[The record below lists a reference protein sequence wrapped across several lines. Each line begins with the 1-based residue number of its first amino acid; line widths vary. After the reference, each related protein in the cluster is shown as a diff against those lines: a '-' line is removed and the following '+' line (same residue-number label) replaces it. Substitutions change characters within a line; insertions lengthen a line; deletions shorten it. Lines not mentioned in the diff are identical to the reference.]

1 MTVVAEDLKSR
12 VPFFVGHTS
21 PITVDHAEGAWV
33 YGTDGSKWLDF
44 CMGIAVA
51 NTGHAHPKVVKA
63 VQDQAAKMLHAQ
75 MNMYYHQP
83 MLDLADKL
91 CEIVPGNF
99 DQVLFANSGA
109 EAVEN
114 AVKLAKGTLRRPG
127 VIAFQNAFH
136 GRTHLAMAMTDSIAH
151 YRGHMQP
158 LVPCVFH
165 ARYCDPF
172 HTPAGFDPTEYAI
185 DDLRRILRAEI
196 YGEDVACIVVEPL
209 QGEGGFVVP
218 TPEFFA
224 ELRKICDET
233 GALLVIDEI
242 QAGMGRTGKWFCH
255 EHYGVT
261 ADVVTIAKGIASG
274 LPLAAIVS
282 RKDIWDK
289 VTPGSMGGTFGGNI
303 VACAAANATIQVIEE
318 EGMLANAAR
327 QGEKLQAF
335 FKDMQKTYPAI
346 GDVRGMGVMAAIE
359 IVKPGT
365 REPDAGPA
373 KAFVAEAAKRNTI
386 LMGAGSMGNCVRFLP
401 PLMVTDSDMEHAF
414 GVFTEVAKTVL

>member
-1 MTVVAEDLKSR
+1 MSVVAQDQKSR
-12 VPFFVGHTS
+12 IPFFVGHTS

-63 VQDQAAKMLHAQ
+63 VQDQAGKMLHAQ

-172 HTPAGFDPTEYAI
+172 HTPAGTRPDRVRDRRPAPHPARR
-185 DDLRRILRAEI
+185 DLRRRRGLHR
-196 YGEDVACIVVEPL
+196 
-209 QGEGGFVVP
+209 
-218 TPEFFA
+218 
-224 ELRKICDET
+224 
-233 GALLVIDEI
+233 
-242 QAGMGRTGKWFCH
+242 GR
-255 EHYGVT
+255 
-261 ADVVTIAKGIASG
+261 
-274 LPLAAIVS
+274 
-282 RKDIWDK
+282 
-289 VTPGSMGGTFGGNI
+289 
-303 VACAAANATIQVIEE
+303 AAA
-318 EGMLANAAR
+318 G
-327 QGEKLQAF
+327 
-335 FKDMQKTYPAI
+335 
-346 GDVRGMGVMAAIE
+346 
-359 IVKPGT
+359 
-365 REPDAGPA
+365 
-373 KAFVAEAAKRNTI
+373 
-386 LMGAGSMGNCVRFLP
+386 
-401 PLMVTDSDMEHAF
+401 
-414 GVFTEVAKTVL
+414 

>member
-1 MTVVAEDLKSR
+1 MTVAAQDLKSR
-12 VPFFVGHTS
+12 VPFFVGHTT

-33 YGTDGSKWLDF
+33 WGTDGSKWLDF

-51 NTGHAHPKVVKA
+51 NTGHSHPKVVKA
-63 VQDQAAKMLHAQ
+63 AQDQMGKMLHAQ

-91 CEIVPGNF
+91 CEVLPGDF

-127 VIAFQNAFH
+127 VIGFQNAFH
-136 GRTHLAMAMTDSIAH
+136 GRTHLAMELTDSIVH

-158 LVPCVFH
+158 LVPSVFH
-165 ARYCDPF
+165 SRYCDPY
-172 HTPAGFDPTEYAI
+172 HTPAGLDPTEYAL

-196 YGEDVACIVVEPL
+196 YGEDVACIIVEPL
-209 QGEGGFVVP
+209 QGEGGFIVP

-233 GALLVIDEI
+233 GAYLIIDEI
-242 QAGMGRTGKWFCH
+242 QAGMGRTGKWVCH
-255 EHYGVT
+255 EHYGVK
-261 ADVVTIAKGIASG
+261 ADVVTMAKGLASG
-274 LPLAAIVS
+274 LPLAAIIS
-282 RKDIWDK
+282 RKEIWDK

-303 VACAAANATIQVIEE
+303 VACAAALATFEVIEE
-318 EGMLANAAR
+318 EGMMANAVR
-327 QGEKLQAF
+327 QGEKLKAF
-335 FKDMQKTYPAI
+335 WTDMQKTYPAI
-346 GDVRGMGVMAAIE
+346 GDIRGMGVMQAIE

-365 REPDAGPA
+365 REPDPAPA

-386 LMGAGSMGNCVRFLP
+386 LMGAGSLSNCVRFLP
-401 PLMVTDSDMEHAF
+401 PLMVTDADMEHAF
-414 GVFTEVAKTVL
+414 DVFTEVAKVVL

>member
-1 MTVVAEDLKSR
+1 MTVAAQDQKSR
-12 VPFFVGHTS
+12 VPFFVGHTT
-21 PITVDHAEGAWV
+21 PIVVDHAEGAWV
-33 YGTDGSKWLDF
+33 WGADGSKYLDF

-51 NTGHAHPKVVKA
+51 NTGHCHPKVVKA
-63 VQDQAAKMLHAQ
+63 AQDQMGKMLHAQ

-91 CEIVPGNF
+91 CEVLPGDF

-127 VIAFQNAFH
+127 VIGFHNAFH
-136 GRTHLAMAMTDSIAH
+136 GRTHLAMELTDSVVH

-165 ARYCDPF
+165 SRYCDPY
-172 HTPAGFDPTEYAI
+172 HTPAGLDPTEYAL

-196 YGEDVACIVVEPL
+196 YGEDVACIIAEPL

-218 TPEFFA
+218 TPEFFQ
-224 ELRKICDET
+224 ELRKICDEI
-233 GALLVIDEI
+233 GAYLIIDEI
-242 QAGMGRTGKWFCH
+242 QAGMGRTGKWVCH
-255 EHYGVT
+255 EHYGVK
-261 ADVVTIAKGIASG
+261 ADVVTLAKGIASG

-282 RKDIWDK
+282 HKEIWDK

-303 VACAAANATIQVIEE
+303 VACAAALATFQVIEE
-318 EGMLANAAR
+318 EGMLANATR
-327 QGEKLQAF
+327 QGEKLTAF
-335 FKDMQKTYPAI
+335 WKDMQKTYPQI
-346 GDVRGMGVMAAIE
+346 GDIRGMGVMQAIE

-365 REPDAGPA
+365 REPDAAPA

-386 LMGAGSMGNCVRFLP
+386 LMGAGSFGNCVRFLP
-401 PLMVTDSDMEHAF
+401 PLNVTDSDMEAAF
-414 GVFTEVAKTVL
+414 DVFNEVAKVVF